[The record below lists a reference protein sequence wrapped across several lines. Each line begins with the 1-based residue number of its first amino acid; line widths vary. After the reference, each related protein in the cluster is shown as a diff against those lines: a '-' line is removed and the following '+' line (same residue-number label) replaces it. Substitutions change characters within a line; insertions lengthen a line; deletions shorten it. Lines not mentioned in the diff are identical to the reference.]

1 MNRIRGSRCIY
12 VFPFSIT
19 HSCATNNWKPL
30 YHEISHKRENYG
42 LTKYIRTKVWT
53 YKTPTRKNFGPRK
66 YPQEKF
72 WSHKIP
78 TRKKFSTHKR
88 STAKKIGTHE
98 IPKKTWCHDTA
109 RPRRPKMVH
118 GFYYKYVYWNL
129 VMLEFTCKNDQL
141 KHGMSYYHV
150 HRIKVSIK
158 AFSITNSC
166 CLKRQCW

>member
-1 MNRIRGSRCIY
+1 MYLCIS
-12 VFPFSIT
+12 VFYHAFLCNQQLETFIPR
-19 HSCATNNWKPL
+19 NKPQ
-30 YHEISHKRENYG
+30 KRK
-42 LTKYIRTKVWT
+42 L
-53 YKTPTRKNFGPRK
+53 
-66 YPQEKF
+66 
-72 WSHKIP
+72 WSHKVH
-78 TRKKFSTHKR
+78 TNESLNLQNSHEKKFWTKEIPAREILESQNTHEKKIFNPQKIHD
-88 STAKKIGTHE
+88 KKIGTHE